1 MLHPIPKAAEDDCFF
16 VAQSSLDGV
25 IETARFK
32 VGLDAGIERVR
43 VLVEPYVQFFQLLR
57 RQRAM
62 ARSISWT
69 VFKPRGPRR
78 YFTGEDYLG
87 GRMPHF
93 RYLPGGRHASFG
105 GSGVSIDGGP
115 YYPNNLRIFS
125 LRLLLIY

>member
-57 RQRAM
+57 RQRADG
-62 ARSISWT
+62 A
-69 VFKPRGPRR
+69 FD
-78 YFTGEDYLG
+78 FLD
-87 GRMPHF
+87 
-93 RYLPGGRHASFG
+93 
-105 GSGVSIDGGP
+105 GV
-115 YYPNNLRIFS
+115 
-125 LRLLLIY
+125 